1 METTEN
7 KILAAAEAEFMQ
19 KGFAGAKTVS
29 IAEKAGVTH
38 AMLHYYFRT
47 KERLFQQ
54 VYAKKIG
61 EFGNSLLAALA
72 TPGQTLPQRL
82 RTGVGLHFDFLAA
95 NPNLPRF
102 VINEMVANPANHALV
117 REHLSPIVAQ
127 LATKMQPE
135 ADALAERG
143 DICRVRMTD
152 ILLDIASLNA
162 FIFITMPALEL
173 VVPDVGGNM
182 AAFLARRREENI
194 ETIMR
199 RLAPKVEMPV

>member
-54 VYAKKIG
+54 VYAKKVK
-61 EFGNSLLAALA
+61 EFGTSLIEALSM
-72 TPGQTLPQRL
+72 PGRTLPQRL
-82 RTGVGLHFDFLAA
+82 RAGIGLHFDFVAA
-95 NPNLPRF
+95 NPDLPRF
-102 VINEMVANPANHALV
+102 VINEMVANPTNHELV
-117 REHLSPIVAQ
+117 KEYLTPIVAQ
-127 LATKMQPE
+127 LAEKIQPE
-135 ADALAERG
+135 ADALAEKG
-143 DICRVRMTD
+143 AICRVRMTD

-162 FIFITMPALEL
+162 FVFIMKPALEL
-173 VVPDVGGNM
+173 IVPDMVDDE
-182 AAFLARRREENI
+182 ATFLNRRRKENI